1 MGLAMVW
8 GSQCSCQGGE
18 ELTALCCDSHM
29 ALHPGSTATAAHCCE
44 WGCEDRFVNLRST
57 CALLSQ

>member
-18 ELTALCCDSHM
+18 ELTPLCCDSHM
-29 ALHPGSTATAAHCCE
+29 ALHPSSTATAA
-44 WGCEDRFVNLRST
+44 L
-57 CALLSQ
+57 